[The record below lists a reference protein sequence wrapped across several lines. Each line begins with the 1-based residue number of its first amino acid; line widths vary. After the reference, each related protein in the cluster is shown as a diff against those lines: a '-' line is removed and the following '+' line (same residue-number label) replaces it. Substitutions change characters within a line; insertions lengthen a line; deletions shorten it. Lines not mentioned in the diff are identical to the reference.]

1 MGEARQLVD
10 ALAAGQTSSVE
21 ATRAMI
27 ARIEAGDG
35 EINAVVVRDFDRA
48 LERAAE
54 ADARLAAGE
63 RAPLLGLPMTVKESI
78 DMAGLP
84 STWGM
89 PEHAEHVARRDAV
102 VVDRLRAAGA
112 VIVGKTNVSPALA
125 DLQAVNEVYGAT
137 HNPYLH
143 GRTPGGSSGG
153 SAAALAAEFTT
164 LEVGSDIGGSI
175 RLPAGF
181 CGMWGLKPTYGLVSM
196 HGHFLPGTDGAD
208 LPLGVVGPLAR
219 SADDLDLL
227 LSVLADHPLAPPRE
241 LPAPRVAVVAPHP
254 VAPVGA
260 DVAAAVDRTVAAIE
274 AAGGVV
280 DRSPH
285 LPDLTAQHKAYVKL
299 LNTTLAHGAVP
310 PGRDPLTASG
320 WLDLLDAQS
329 RAAREWDDVLAERY
343 DYVLAPTFS
352 RTAFPI
358 DDTDIAGR
366 TLDVDGEPV
375 PCATQLAWAGMAT
388 YSGLPSVSFP
398 AGRGNDDLPVGL
410 QLIGPRYADRDVIAF
425 AGGLAT

>member
-1 MGEARQLVD
+1 
-10 ALAAGQTSSVE
+10 
-21 ATRAMI
+21 MI
-27 ARIEAGDG
+27 ERIEAGDG

-48 LERAAE
+48 LEQAAY
-54 ADARLAAGE
+54 ADQRLAAGE

-78 DMAGLP
+78 DIAGLR

-89 PEHAEHVARRDAV
+89 PEHADHVASRDAV

-153 SAAALAAEFTT
+153 SAAALAAGFTS

-181 CGMWGLKPTYGLVSM
+181 CGVWGLKPTYGAVSM
-196 HGHFLPGTDGAD
+196 QGHYLPGTDGAD
-208 LPLGVVGPLAR
+208 LPLGVGGPLAR
-219 SADDLDLL
+219 SADDLALL
-227 LSVLADHPLAPPRE
+227 LSVLADHPLAGPRN
-241 LPAPRVAVVAPHP
+241 LDTPRVAVVAPHP
-254 VAPVGA
+254 VAPIGA
-260 DVAAAVDRTVAAIE
+260 DVAAAVDATVAALE
-274 AAGGVV
+274 ALGAQI
-280 DRSPH
+280 DRAPQ
-285 LPDLTAQHKAYVKL
+285 LPDLQTDNRRYVKL
-299 LNTTLAHGAVP
+299 LNTALAHGASA
-310 PGRDPLTASG
+310 PGREPLSASD
-320 WLDLLDAQS
+320 WLDLLDEQA
-329 RAAREWDDVLAERY
+329 RAARAWDDVLADRY

-366 TLDVDGEPV
+366 TLDVDGEAV

-388 YSGLPSVSFP
+388 YSGLPAVSFP
-398 AGRGNDDLPVGL
+398 AGRGNDDLPIGL
-410 QLIGPRYADRDVIAF
+410 QLIGPRHGDLDVID
-425 AGGLAT
+425 LAARVARG